1 MGDSNLG
8 PIIPVHNSLPGKKG
22 SKKMSEFKQMRGY
35 VGISV
40 SAMARCVSETFGVF
54 RNLKDQSIVKGLF
67 HTLQ

>member
-1 MGDSNLG
+1 
-8 PIIPVHNSLPGKKG
+8 
-22 SKKMSEFKQMRGY
+22 MSEFKQMRGY